1 MLGCAYN
8 TIEMKEKHIKQN
20 NTSKSARKLGKSG
33 SGKKKGLP
41 PGSLVHIGQVKT
53 DSTSIELIEYDQK
66 SIVTKSRVSLAEA
79 SKHLETPK
87 TTWIKVT
94 GLQDTNII
102 GELGKAFRMH
112 PLLIEDI
119 LNTGQRPK
127 VELMEDY
134 IFLTM
139 KTLGLSSDKTVVS
152 DQISFV
158 LRKNVL
164 ISFHESELS
173 LFEPLKERMKLEN
186 SRLRTHGVD
195 YLFYALIDIIVD
207 NYFEVIEAMAEV
219 MDDIEDKLYGDPDDK
234 ILEKI
239 QYIKKELLFV
249 KKAVFPLREAVN
261 TLTKVETPL
270 IDQQQIRYLSDV
282 YDHIMQIYETVENY
296 RDLNAGLKDMYL
308 SILSNRMNKVMQ
320 VLTIIATIFIPLTF
334 IAGIY
339 GMNFEFM
346 PELHW
351 KYAYPLVW
359 VIMIGTALVML
370 RMFRKNKWL

>member
-1 MLGCAYN
+1 
-8 TIEMKEKHIKQN
+8 MKQTK
-20 NTSKSARKLGKSG
+20 TSKSARKLGKSG
-33 SGKKKGLP
+33 SGKKKGMP

-53 DSTSIELIEYDQK
+53 DDTTIELIEYDNK
-66 SIVTKSRVSLAEA
+66 SIVSKTRVRLEEA
-79 SKHLETPK
+79 SQHLDTPQA
-87 TTWIKVT
+87 TWIKVT
-94 GLQDTNII
+94 GLQNTSLI
-102 GELGKAFRMH
+102 GELGQAFGLH
-112 PLLIEDI
+112 PLLVEDI

-134 IFLTM
+134 LFLTM

-158 LRKNVL
+158 LRKHVL
-164 ISFHESELS
+164 ITFHESELS
-173 LFEPLKERMKLEN
+173 LFDPLKERMKLEN

-195 YLFYALIDIIVD
+195 YLFYALMDIVVD
-207 NYFEVIEAMAEV
+207 NYFDVVETIAEL
-219 MDDIEDKLYGDPDDK
+219 MDEIEDKLYGDPEDK
-234 ILEKI
+234 TLETI
-239 QYIKKELLFV
+239 QHIKKELLFV
-249 KKAVFPLREAVN
+249 KKAVFPLREAIN
-261 TLTKVETPL
+261 TLIKNETPL
-270 IDQQQIRYLSDV
+270 IEQNQLRYLSDV

-339 GMNFEFM
+339 GMNFDFM

-351 KYAYPLVW
+351 KYAYPVVW
-359 VIMIGTALVML
+359 GIMIGTALIML